1 MRWTRSM
8 TLLGVHAEGEI
19 GKVLTGGVL
28 PGEVPGGTMLAKLRH
43 LNEVDD
49 SLRRFCVLA
58 PRGTPEASVNLL
70 LPPCEA
76 EAHAGFI
83 VMQPDQCH
91 AMSGSNAICV
101 ATALL
106 ETGMVPMTEP
116 ETELVLDTAA
126 GLVRARATC
135 RDGRCEKVSLAMPA
149 SFAEALDVAV
159 DVPGLGQVRL
169 DIAFGGVFYALVD
182 PAPLGLSIGPA
193 SARRLVEAGMT
204 ILAAARAQ
212 IVPEHPERPG
222 LRGLAYLMWC
232 GLDGEGSRN
241 ATVMPPGRLDRS
253 PCGTG
258 SSARLAV
265 LHARGQA
272 AADTRQVFRSA
283 IGTRFEAL
291 IEGVT
296 RVAGRPAILPRI
308 AGRGFMFSREEI
320 GLDPADPFPLGHA
333 LSDSWGPG
341 AAEL

>member
-1 MRWTRSM
+1 M
-8 TLLGVHAEGEI
+8 TLIGVHAEGEI

-28 PGEVPGGTMLAKLRH
+28 PGEVPGGTVLEKLRH
-43 LNEVDD
+43 LEEVDD
-49 SLRRFCVLA
+49 RLRRFCVLA

-70 LPPCEA
+70 LPPCEPG
-76 EAHAGFI
+76 AHAAFI
-83 VMQPDQCH
+83 VMQPDRCH

-106 ETGMVPMTEP
+106 ETGMVPMSEP
-116 ETELVLDTAA
+116 VTELVLDTAA

-149 SFAEALDVAV
+149 SFAEALDVELE
-159 DVPGLGQVRL
+159 VPGLGRVWL

-193 SARRLVEAGMT
+193 DARRLVETGMA
-204 ILAAARAQ
+204 ILEAAQAR

-222 LRGLAYLMWC
+222 LRGLSYLMWC
-232 GLDGEGSRN
+232 GADEEGPRN

-265 LHARGQA
+265 LHARGLA
-272 AADTRQVFRSA
+272 AQGMAEVFRSA
-283 IGTRFEAL
+283 IGTRFEAS
-291 IEGVT
+291 IEGIAS
-296 RVAGRPAILPRI
+296 VAGRPAILPSI
-308 AGRGFMFSREEI
+308 AGRGFVFSREEI

-333 LSDSWGPG
+333 LSDTWGPG
-341 AAEL
+341 VTWG